1 MKVINKQQL
10 KKKKLG
16 PKKSQFM
23 MVEKEIAIMKNMGH
37 PYVVKLIE
45 VIDDP
50 NHNKQFLI

>member
-50 NHNKQFLI
+50 NHNK

>member
-10 KKKKLG
+10 KKRMMG
-16 PKKSQFM
+16 PKKSQFN
-23 MVEKEIAIMKNMGH
+23 MVEKEIAIMKKMGH
-37 PYVVKLIE
+37 PHIVKLIE